1 MDNYLKIIKVV
12 GWMVATLFVVGG
24 CGKSEVKQP
33 ATQVVAKVNSAEIS
47 VHQVND
53 VLVRT
58 PRVTEEN
65 ANQIKHG
72 ILDKLIDQQLAVE
85 QAEANK
91 LDRNPNVMRA
101 IEAAKRDILA
111 RAYYEQV
118 ASALTIT
125 PPDEARRYYND
136 HPELF
141 SARRVYSLQE
151 LLVGPDALPTVQEL
165 LSRNKS
171 FQEIVS
177 ALDARKLKY
186 TASAGIRPAE
196 QIPLTAVAKLH
207 SMKDGQVGIFDGA
220 DGPMVMHVVA
230 SQTKPVSEEQAL
242 PSIQAFLTNQR
253 RSEAVAR
260 DVKSMREKARI
271 ERLGEFAQAPAAV
284 ATPATAPSPS
294 AAAASKPDIASAT
307 VDAKSVAKG
316 VAGLK

>member
-58 PRVTEEN
+58 PSVTNEN
-65 ANQIKHG
+65 VNQIKHG

-125 PPDEARRYYND
+125 PPDEARRYYNA

-196 QIPLTAVAKLH
+196 QLPLTAVAKIH
-207 SMKDGQVGIFDGA
+207 GIKDGQIGIVDSAEGS
-220 DGPMVMHVVA
+220 MVMHVVA
-230 SQTKPVSEEQAL
+230 SQTQPVSEEQAL
-242 PSIQAFLTNQR
+242 PSIQTFLTNQR
-253 RSEAVAR
+253 RSEAVEQNI
-260 DVKSMREKARI
+260 KSMREKARI
-271 ERLGEFAQAPAAV
+271 ERIGEFAQAPAAI
-284 ATPATAPSPS
+284 APPAAVST
-294 AAAASKPDIASAT
+294 PDITSAT